1 MTRSWDLMEVVI
13 TQHVS
18 VLNAAA
24 LHILKG
30 YWLVL
35 WLYEFYLNQKKKIKG
50 LPQMFIQEQGRD
62 HPSPL
67 PPVLG

>member
-1 MTRSWDLMEVVI
+1 MEVVI

-24 LHILKG
+24 LHTLKG

-35 WLYEFYLNQKKKIKG
+35 WLYEFYLNQKKKN
-50 LPQMFIQEQGRD
+50 QGVAPNV
-62 HPSPL
+62 HPGAGEGPPL
-67 PPVLG
+67 PAAPSTGIV

>member
-1 MTRSWDLMEVVI
+1 MEVVI

-24 LHILKG
+24 LHTLKG

-35 WLYEFYLNQKKKIKG
+35 WLYEFYLNQKKKKIKG